1 MNRKFEVIE
10 EFKNHKINL
19 PVRQTTGSAGY
30 DIASLEH
37 TTIKPGEL
45 KLVKTG
51 LKVMIPSD
59 EVLLVYARSS
69 LGLKKTLMMSNGVG
83 VIDSDYYN
91 NVKNEGHIL
100 VPLYNFGNKISEIEA
115 GERIAQGIFTKF
127 FKVDEE
133 KNVIS
138 QRKGGFGSSKS

>member
-1 MNRKFEVIE
+1 MNRRFEVIE
-10 EFKNHKINL
+10 EYKSHKIIL
-19 PVRQTTGSAGY
+19 PVRQTAGSAGY

-69 LGLKKTLMMSNGVG
+69 LGLKKTLMMSNGL
-83 VIDSDYYN
+83 
-91 NVKNEGHIL
+91 E
-100 VPLYNFGNKISEIEA
+100 
-115 GERIAQGIFTKF
+115 
-127 FKVDEE
+127 
-133 KNVIS
+133 
-138 QRKGGFGSSKS
+138 